1 MMEAFSPSPS
11 GWFIFTLTFY
21 KWLTVVA
28 GIYLL
33 SKYDCLGVYFMH
45 GSLAFKLL
53 VLLL

>member
-1 MMEAFSPSPS
+1 MIEPSSFLPS

-45 GSLAFKLL
+45 GNLTFKLL
-53 VLLL
+53 ALLL